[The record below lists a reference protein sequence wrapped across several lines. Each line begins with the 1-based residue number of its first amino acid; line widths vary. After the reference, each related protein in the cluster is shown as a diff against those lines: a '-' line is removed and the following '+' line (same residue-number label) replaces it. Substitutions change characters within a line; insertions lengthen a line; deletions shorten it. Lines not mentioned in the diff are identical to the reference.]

1 MEAAMASSLHAGAA
15 AKPTIA
21 MTRNRKRR
29 IPMPITR
36 RMLMAGLAF
45 GACFPLASRSIAQMD
60 TSPFKVVAFAGASNW
75 PFWVGQEEGFFGRE
89 GLSVVLELTPNSVEL
104 ARNLHNGRYD
114 LALTSVDNIVAY
126 DEGQGE
132 ADLGGPADFVAI
144 FGVDSG
150 LLSVMA
156 VPEVKSFADLKGKTL
171 SVDAMTTGFAFVLRE
186 LLARNGVSE
195 GDVQIV
201 RVGGG
206 AQRLEALLK
215 KEQAA
220 TLLNTPLDLV
230 AEAKGFNRLARARDQ
245 LGAYQGIV
253 AAMRRDR
260 AKEQKARVE
269 AFIRGFHASVA
280 WLADAANRD
289 KAVTLLTGKMRGM
302 ERASAERAYEKLLDP
317 AEGIYRD
324 LRIDREGL
332 ATVLRLRSTYAPAR
346 KLLTDPDR
354 YIDPSYLAAALNRT

>member
-1 MEAAMASSLHAGAA
+1 MPLTRRTLIVGLALGASSAPAA
-15 AKPTIA
+15 
-21 MTRNRKRR
+21 
-29 IPMPITR
+29 
-36 RMLMAGLAF
+36 
-45 GACFPLASRSIAQMD
+45 RSIAQMD
-60 TSPFKVVAFAGASNW
+60 TTPFKVVAFAGASNW
-75 PFWVGQEEGFFGRE
+75 PFWVGEEKGFFGRE
-89 GLSVVLELTPNSVEL
+89 GLTVALEITPNSVEL
-104 ARNLHNGRYD
+104 AKNLHQGRYD

-144 FGVDSG
+144 FGVDNG

-156 VPEVKSFADLKGKTL
+156 APEVKTFAELKGKTL

-195 GDVQIV
+195 ADVQIV

-253 AAMRRDR
+253 AAMRRER
-260 AKEQKARVE
+260 AKEQRPRVE

-289 KAVTLLTGKMRGM
+289 EAITLLTAKMRGM
-302 ERASAERAYEKLLDP
+302 ERPSAERAYEKLLDQT
-317 AEGIYRD
+317 EGIYRD
-324 LRIDREGL
+324 LRIDRDGL
-332 ATVLRLRSTYAPAR
+332 ATVLRLRSAYAPAR
-346 KLLTDPDR
+346 KMLTEADR
-354 YIDPSYLAAALNRT
+354 YIDLTYLDAALNRR

>member
-1 MEAAMASSLHAGAA
+1 
-15 AKPTIA
+15 
-21 MTRNRKRR
+21 
-29 IPMPITR
+29 MPLTR
-36 RMLMAGLAF
+36 RTLIAGLSL
-45 GACFPLASRSIAQMD
+45 GAGFASATRTFAQ
-60 TSPFKVVAFAGASNW
+60 TEATPFKVVAFAGASNW
-75 PFWVGQEEGFFGRE
+75 PYWVGEAKGFFQRE
-89 GLSVVLELTPNSVEL
+89 GLSVSLEITPNSVEL
-104 ARNLHNGRYD
+104 AKNLHQGRYD
-114 LALTSVDNIVAY
+114 LAFSSIDNIVAY
-126 DEGQGE
+126 NEGQGE
-132 ADLGGPADFVAI
+132 ADLGGPADFAAI
-144 FGVDSG
+144 FGVDNG

-156 VPEVKSFADLKGKTL
+156 VPEVKTFADLKGKTL

-186 LLARNGVSE
+186 LLARNGINE
-195 GDVQIV
+195 ADVQIV

-253 AAMRRDR
+253 AAMRGDR
-260 AKEQKARVE
+260 AKEQRARVE

-280 WLADAANRD
+280 WLADAVNRD
-289 KAVTLLTGKMRGM
+289 EAITLLTGKMRGM
-302 ERASAERAYEKLLDP
+302 ERPSAERAYEKLLDP
-317 AEGIYRD
+317 TEGIYRD

-346 KLLTDPDR
+346 KLLTEPER
-354 YIDPSYLAAALNRT
+354 YIDLTYLKTALNRS

>member
-1 MEAAMASSLHAGAA
+1 ML
-15 AKPTIA
+15 
-21 MTRNRKRR
+21 
-29 IPMPITR
+29 TR
-36 RMLMAGLAF
+36 RTITGALLLGAGLTAWSRHATAQTEA
-45 GACFPLASRSIAQMD
+45 GPL
-60 TSPFKVVAFAGASNW
+60 KVVAFAGASNW
-75 PFWVGQEEGFFGRE
+75 PFWVGQEKGFFSRE
-89 GLSVVLELTPNSVEL
+89 GVEVTLDLTPNSVEL
-104 ARNLHNGRYD
+104 AKSLHSGRYD
-114 LALTSVDNIVAY
+114 LALTSVDNVVAY

-144 FGVDSG
+144 FGVDNG

-156 VPEVKSFADLKGKTL
+156 APEVKSFADLKGKTL

-186 LLARNGVSE
+186 LLAKNGIAE

-230 AEAKGFNRLARARDQ
+230 AEARGFNRLARARDQ

-253 AAMRRDR
+253 ATMRRDAAAR
-260 AKEQKARVE
+260 QRPRVE
-269 AFIRGFHASVA
+269 AFIRGFHGSVA
-280 WLADAANRD
+280 WLADPAN
-289 KAVTLLTGKMRGM
+289 KEEALTILTGKMRGM
-302 ERASAERAYEKLLDP
+302 ERNPAERAYASLLDP
-317 AEGIYRD
+317 ANGMYRD

-346 KLLTDPDR
+346 KSLTDPER
-354 YIDPSYLAAALNRT
+354 YVDLSYLTAALKR